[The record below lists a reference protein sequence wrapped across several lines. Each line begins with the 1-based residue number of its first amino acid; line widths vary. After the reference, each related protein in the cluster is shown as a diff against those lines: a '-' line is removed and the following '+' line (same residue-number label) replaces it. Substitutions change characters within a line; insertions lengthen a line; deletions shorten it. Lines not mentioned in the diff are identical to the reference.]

1 MATRLA
7 DRLDA
12 VRRRHFIGRAK
23 ELELFES
30 ALLADELPFQII
42 DIFGPGGVGKT
53 SLLNE
58 FSAVAARHGIR
69 SVYIDARNVEPAPLP
84 FLNSLRS
91 AAGINQQTHP
101 LEYFGTQPDRFVICI
116 DTYETFEALE
126 EWLIEEFLPQL
137 PENVVTAFAGRNPPP
152 AIWRID
158 PGWQSVVHILP
169 LRNFHVD
176 ESLDYLTRRN
186 VPTEQHQ
193 TVLNFTYGH
202 PLALSLVADVFAQR
216 SDVHFQPEAEP
227 DIVRVLLEQFM
238 QKVPGPAHR
247 AALEAC
253 ALSRVMTEGLLAE
266 MLTMPDPHELF
277 NWLRSLSFIE
287 SGQEGLFP
295 HDLAREALAAD
306 LRWRNPD
313 WYIQLHHRARNYYAG
328 RLSRS
333 SSHEQQRLLF
343 DYVFLHRDN
352 PVMRAIFNWQGV
364 GNALADSGREEDWRG
379 LQEMVEAHEGA
390 DSARLAAYWFKRQ
403 PENTLVLRTP
413 QGTPI
418 GFMLMIALHETTD
431 EDETIDPAVRATRQ
445 YLQTHAPLRSGEGA
459 TLFRY
464 WMAKETYQSV
474 SPIQSLIFVNVGR
487 HYLITPALA
496 YTFFPCADP
505 DFWKPGFAYIDLHRL
520 PEADYTIGGHRYGV
534 YGHDWRV
541 VPPMQWLAI
550 LAEREVAGS
559 SVTTSSQTPSARQI
573 IVLSEDTFSDAV
585 VSALR
590 SYTRPDMLSDNPL
603 LRSRMLAER
612 TSNDAGIDDDITALV
627 GLIRETTES
636 LQSSPRDTKLYRA
649 IYRTYLNPASTQERA
664 AELLDLP
671 FSTYR
676 RHLKSGIER
685 LTELLWNQEI
695 AASKKPSG

>member
-7 DRLDA
+7 DRLNA

-30 ALLADELPFQII
+30 ALLAADLPFQII
-42 DIFGPGGVGKT
+42 AVFGPGGVGKT

-58 FSAVAARHGIR
+58 FSAIAARHGIP
-69 SVYIDARNVEPAPLP
+69 SIYIDARNVEPAPAP
-84 FLNSLRS
+84 FLNVLRT
-91 AAGINQQTHP
+91 AAGMNQQVHP
-101 LEYFGTQPDRFVICI
+101 LEHFGAQTGRFVICI
-116 DTYETFEALE
+116 DTYETLEPLE
-126 EWLIEEFLPQL
+126 EWLIEDFLPQL
-137 PENVVTAFAGRNPPP
+137 PENVVVVLAGRNPPP
-152 AIWRID
+152 TLWRID
-158 PGWQSVVHILP
+158 PGWQSVVHILA

-186 VPTEQHQ
+186 VPIDQHQ
-193 TVLNFTYGH
+193 AVLNFTYGH

-216 SDVHFQPEAEP
+216 GDVRFQPEAEP
-227 DIVRVLLEQFM
+227 DIVRMLLEQFM

-253 ALSRVMTEGLLAE
+253 ALCRVMTEALLAE
-266 MLTMPDPHELF
+266 MLTILDSHELF

-328 RLSRS
+328 RLSKS

-364 GNALADSGREEDWRG
+364 GNAIADSAREEDWEELRR
-379 LQEMVEAHEGA
+379 MVEAHEGSE
-390 DSARLAAYWFKRQ
+390 SARLAAHWFKRQ
-403 PENTLVLRTP
+403 PENVLVLRLP
-413 QGTPI
+413 QGTPV
-418 GFMLMIALHETTD
+418 GFLMMIALHEATD
-431 EDETIDPAVRATRQ
+431 EDRRIDPAVRSTLQ
-445 YLQTHAPLRSGEGA
+445 YLETHAPLRSGEKS

-464 WMAKETYQSV
+464 WMAAETYQTV
-474 SPIQSLIFVNVGR
+474 SPVQSLIFVNVGR

-505 DFWKPGFAYIDLHRL
+505 EFWAPGFAYIDLHRI
-520 PEADYTIGGHRYGV
+520 PEADYVVDGHTYGV

-541 VPPMQWLAI
+541 VPPMQWLAV

-559 SVTTSSQTPSARQI
+559 SDTTSLSSSEL
-573 IVLSEDTFSDAV
+573 IVLSEDTFSEAV
-585 VSALR
+585 AAALR
-590 SYTRPDMLSDNPL
+590 SYTRPDMLAESPL

-612 TSNDAGIDDDITALV
+612 IAGDTDPDRRVAVLV
-627 GLIRETTES
+627 DLLRETAES
-636 LQSSPRDTKLYRA
+636 LQSSPKDAKLYRA
-649 IYRTYLNPASTQERA
+649 LYRTYLNPASTQERA

-676 RHLKSGIER
+676 RHLRSGIER
-685 LTELLWNQEI
+685 LTELLWNQEL
-695 AASKKPSG
+695 AATKKTSG